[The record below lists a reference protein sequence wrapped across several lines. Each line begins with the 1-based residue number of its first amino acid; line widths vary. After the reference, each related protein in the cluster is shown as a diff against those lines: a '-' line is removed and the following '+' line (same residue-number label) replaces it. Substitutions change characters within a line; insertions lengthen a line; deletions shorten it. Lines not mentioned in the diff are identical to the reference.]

1 MKKILVSLA
10 WIIAIIGTL
19 IIGLIA
25 FVLDNYILFYVGIGA
40 FVLGAIGAWV
50 TGRKTKDE
58 ILNLFNLI

>member
-1 MKKILVSLA
+1 MKKILGSLA

-25 FVLDNYILFYVGIGA
+25 FVLDNYILFYVGIGV

>member
-1 MKKILVSLA
+1 MKKILGSLA
-10 WIIAIIGTL
+10 WIIAIIGTF

-25 FVLDNYILFYVGIGA
+25 FVLDNYILFYIGIGA

>member
-1 MKKILVSLA
+1 MKKILGSLA

-25 FVLDNYILFYVGIGA
+25 FVFDNYILFYVGIGV

-58 ILNLFNLI
+58 ILNLFNFI